1 MPIEIPAAEG
11 TAEALV
17 ARPSTATGPL
27 PGVILYMD
35 AFGLRPRIQ
44 EMAQHIADWGYV
56 VMAPNLFYR
65 DGSITELAPAVDMST
80 QEGRETAGK
89 AAFPRVGRLTPDKAL
104 PDIDA
109 WVSALVSLD
118 GVLPGLIG
126 TTGYC
131 MGARLAVRT
140 ATSHPEAVAACGGF
154 HGGGLATDE
163 PDSPHLKLG
172 NARARFVF
180 GHADH
185 DRSMGPD
192 AVARLCGALQAA
204 RLEAS
209 NEIYPGA
216 PHGYT
221 MADASI
227 FHPEATERHFQE
239 LRALLDGTLK
249 GWAPLATVL
258 IGMTLCNHWMTISTT
273 STTGRRTGSSSST

>member
-1 MPIEIPAAEG
+1 MPIDITAAEG

-17 ARPSTATGPL
+17 ARPSTGTGPF

-44 EMAQHIADWGYV
+44 EMAQRIADWGYV
-56 VMAPNLFYR
+56 VLAPNVFYR
-65 DGSITELAPAVDMST
+65 DGTAAELAPTTDMST
-80 QEGRETAGK
+80 QEGREAAGK
-89 AAFPRVGRLTPDKAL
+89 AAFPRVGRLTSDKAL

-109 WVSALVSLD
+109 WVSALAALD
-118 GVLPGLIG
+118 GVAPGPIG
-126 TTGYC
+126 TVGYC

-140 ATSHPEAVAACGGF
+140 ATSHPDEVAACGGF

-163 PDSPHLKLG
+163 PDSPHLGLR

-192 AVARLCGALQAA
+192 AVARLGEALRAA
-204 RLEAS
+204 GLEAS
-209 NEIYPGA
+209 NDIYEGA

-221 MADASI
+221 MADTSA
-227 FHPEATERHFQE
+227 FHPDATERHFKE

-249 GWAPLATVL
+249 G
-258 IGMTLCNHWMTISTT
+258 
-273 STTGRRTGSSSST
+273 

>member
-11 TAEALV
+11 TAEALL

-44 EMAQHIADWGYV
+44 EMAQRIGGWGYV
-56 VMAPNLFYR
+56 VLAPNVFYR
-65 DGSITELAPAVDMST
+65 DGSITDLAPAVDMSS
-80 QEGRETAGK
+80 QEGREAAGK

-118 GVLPGLIG
+118 GVAPGLIG

-140 ATSHPEAVAACGGF
+140 ATSHPEVVAACGGF
-154 HGGGLATDE
+154 HGGGLATDN

-172 NARARFVF
+172 DARARFVF

-185 DRSMGPD
+185 DRSMAPD
-192 AVARLCGALQAA
+192 AVARLGEALQAA
-204 RLEAS
+204 ELEAS
-209 NEIYPGA
+209 NEIYAGA

-221 MADASI
+221 MADTSV

-239 LRALLDGTLK
+239 LRTLLDGTLK
-249 GWAPLATVL
+249 G
-258 IGMTLCNHWMTISTT
+258 
-273 STTGRRTGSSSST
+273 